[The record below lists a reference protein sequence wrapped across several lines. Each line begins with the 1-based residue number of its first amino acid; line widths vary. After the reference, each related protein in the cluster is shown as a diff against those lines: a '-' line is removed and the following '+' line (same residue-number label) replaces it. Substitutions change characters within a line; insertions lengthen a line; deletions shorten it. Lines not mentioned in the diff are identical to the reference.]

1 MSLREVTRRL
11 RKMRM
16 CELAL
21 SRTCDPAF
29 AKEYLGNAEALLHAI
44 RIVEQQGNK
53 HRRKVGE
60 NDKT

>member
-1 MSLREVTRRL
+1 MNLREVTRRL

-21 SRTCDPAF
+21 SRSCDAAF

-60 NDKT
+60 NGKT